1 MNTPLPYL
9 WELCAGEAQDLSV
22 TCCQACMV
30 LRDAGLVQAA
40 GLWHCL
46 CTLALVCFVGPRLEQ
61 LQFSRL
67 GVLGGDGVALKG
79 AELLKWAAGQNTSEM
94 LP

>member
-1 MNTPLPYL
+1 M
-9 WELCAGEAQDLSV
+9 SV

-30 LRDAGLVQAA
+30 LRDARLVQAA

-46 CTLALVCFVGPRLEQ
+46 CTPALVCFVGPRLEQ

-67 GVLGGDGVALKG
+67 GVLGGGGVALKG
-79 AELLKWAAGQNTSEM
+79 AELLKWAAGQNTSENATIVVDKFFFCAWLVM
-94 LP
+94 WWS